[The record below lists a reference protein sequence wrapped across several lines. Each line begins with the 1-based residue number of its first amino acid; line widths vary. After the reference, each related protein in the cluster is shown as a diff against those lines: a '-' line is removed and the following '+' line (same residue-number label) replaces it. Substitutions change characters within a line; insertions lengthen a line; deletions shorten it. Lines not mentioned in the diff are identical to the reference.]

1 MTLVSSL
8 TDRRRGR
15 RAVRSSSRIPLLI
28 GGAIGAASIAAVAY
42 LLWPTWHVQSA
53 GDPDRTPVTI
63 GDTLFN
69 VPTKAF
75 RVKYQRRSGPQERV
89 DLAFLYP
96 SLNPPERAAHKT
108 AGEIAEFQPIDRIF
122 VSIAAHQDTLAP
134 ETRLR
139 TIYPRYLAQVA
150 PQTADGLTMR
160 PFVDGSPYAGE
171 DLFTA
176 EQPEL
181 AARCTRDRQT
191 PGMCLSEIRIDGADV
206 TFRFPRQWLNQWRD
220 VASAIA
226 RLAAQIHVRG

>member
-8 TDRRRGR
+8 PGRQRRR
-15 RAVRSSSRIPLLI
+15 RAPRTSSRLPLMI

-42 LLWPTWHVQSA
+42 LLWPTWQVQSV

-89 DLAFLYP
+89 DLVFLYP
-96 SLNPPERAAHKT
+96 SLTPPERAVHKT
-108 AGEIAEFQPIDRIF
+108 SEEIAEFQPMDRIF
-122 VSIAAHQDTLAP
+122 VTIAAHEDTLAP

-139 TIYPRYLAQVA
+139 TIYPRYLAEVS
-150 PQTADGLTMR
+150 PQTLHGLTMR
-160 PFVDGSPYAGE
+160 PFVDGSPYASE

-181 AARCTRDRQT
+181 SARCTRDRQT
-191 PGMCLSEIRIDGADV
+191 PGMCLSEMRIEGADI
-206 TFRFPRQWLNQWRD
+206 TFRFQRQWLNQWRD